1 MDAIAH
7 LFMPGEVSIASTLV
21 LYSFVIAAG
30 IYIGKVKIFGISL
43 GVTFVLFVGILMGHF
58 GYMVD
63 SNILKFVRE
72 FGLILFIFSIGLQVG
87 PGFFS
92 SFKKGGMRLNLL
104 AVLGIMLNVAIVLGI
119 YFFGNIHDI
128 SALVGVMSG
137 AVTNTPGLAA
147 AQQTVTTL
155 TSSPE
160 QANIMASGYAAA
172 YPLGVIGIILSMF
185 VIKWVFRINT
195 ATEI

>member
-1 MDAIAH
+1 MDAIAN

-58 GYMVD
+58 GYIVD

-92 SFKKGGMRLNLL
+92 SFKKGGMRLNML

-160 QANIMASGYAAA
+160 
-172 YPLGVIGIILSMF
+172 
-185 VIKWVFRINT
+185 
-195 ATEI
+195 